1 MITNPAGDKVTY
13 LRNYNSE
20 YTGFGSESTNNF
32 KYEQYMFA
40 VFWVTTC
47 LTTMGQGGGDL
58 MPQNNG
64 ERFFAI
70 YLMIMN
76 LSLYAYI
83 LGVISNLFMSAD
95 EAIVEKRAEISALE
109 NYLQSNNIPP
119 ELENEIRSSM
129 NSEGGGAD
137 GVSLEEEKKV
147 FQRLSH
153 SLQVQVSKYTC
164 STLLDSVT
172 AFSKCGEHFRENVCT
187 ELVEEGFSAGS
198 YIVRRKEPCSSFFII
213 ASGHVNILSMN
224 DATGEEE
231 AHMELTKGSVVG
243 EIPFFFNMRH
253 TESARVSMNGSSR
266 MFVMT
271 KAKYDRLLTLYPE
284 EEEKVTQNILHTID
298 LNNGVG
304 GKKKSGGSKSGSSI
318 GGSSAASSD
327 DNDKSSIGDS
337 SVGSEGE
344 SDDFEEDDDGYG
356 GDDDGASNAG
366 TEVSIKKLTGHMSQ
380 ALGPACERA
389 LGGA

>member
-1 MITNPAGDKVTY
+1 
-13 LRNYNSE
+13 
-20 YTGFGSESTNNF
+20 
-32 KYEQYMFA
+32 
-40 VFWVTTC
+40 
-47 LTTMGQGGGDL
+47 
-58 MPQNNG
+58 
-64 ERFFAI
+64 RFFAI

-109 NYLQSNNIPP
+109 NYLQSNNIQP

-172 AFSKCGEHFRENVCT
+172 AFSQCGEHFRENVCT

-198 YIVRRKEPCSSFFII
+198 YLVRRKEPCSSFFII

-344 SDDFEEDDDGYG
+344 SDD
-356 GDDDGASNAG
+356 
-366 TEVSIKKLTGHMSQ
+366 
-380 ALGPACERA
+380 
-389 LGGA
+389 